1 MYKMKLNFGI
11 LDDILIY
18 SHYSSINFFIFF
30 LMEDI
35 EFILAIGIHVE
46 FTIYNDDTSCLQN
59 IKIHL

>member
-1 MYKMKLNFGI
+1 M
-11 LDDILIY
+11 IY
-18 SHYSSINFFIFF
+18 SYTLIIHPYYFSFF

>member
-1 MYKMKLNFGI
+1 MYKIKLIFGI
-11 LDDILIY
+11 LNDILIY
-18 SHYSSINFFIFF
+18 SYYSSILFFFF